1 MISAAL
7 SSVSSSWTLNNQQF
21 TSIST
26 TTTSLSSASY
36 GGCKCGTARI
46 CCWSPCCWAP
56 ATVERHLT
64 PAGRAAANPSTLL
77 QRSTDG
83 TDRQEDGQW
92 TVTKTLLCILRQQC
106 QALLQYWYC
115 HLANNIMLCA
125 SNACS
130 FLPNKNIDRVQ
141 VCLHQWRNFTL
152 KSGGDQWREQRGA
165 EWDGVEY
172 GEGCPLPSRL
182 EGLGERR
189 ELPQRG
195 LGGAPAAIAFSA
207 YFRPQNAFGSK
218 KNTILLPKYKEKL
231 VVRKTAIL
239 WNFGLLEKLQIP
251 LWKSGGDMSPSSH
264 TKLRLWSVYFTMGW
278 EMSTTLPTLWGSGP
292 HLIHGSSGP
301 A

>member
-1 MISAAL
+1 
-7 SSVSSSWTLNNQQF
+7 
-21 TSIST
+21 
-26 TTTSLSSASY
+26 
-36 GGCKCGTARI
+36 
-46 CCWSPCCWAP
+46 
-56 ATVERHLT
+56 
-64 PAGRAAANPSTLL
+64 
-77 QRSTDG
+77 
-83 TDRQEDGQW
+83 
-92 TVTKTLLCILRQQC
+92 
-106 QALLQYWYC
+106 
-115 HLANNIMLCA
+115 MLCA

-152 KSGGDQWREQRGA
+152 KSGGDQWRRQDLVSAGHDDRGA
-165 EWDGVEY
+165 DGVEY

-239 WNFGLLEKLQIP
+239 
-251 LWKSGGDMSPSSH
+251 
-264 TKLRLWSVYFTMGW
+264 
-278 EMSTTLPTLWGSGP
+278 
-292 HLIHGSSGP
+292 
-301 A
+301 